1 MRQAP
6 KPRSRRAA
14 ARAEDKDGAPLRQ
27 VGLTIRVDFGAFG
40 YLGPGK
46 IALME
51 LIAEH
56 GSISAAGKEMDM
68 SYRRAWLLV
77 DEINRIFREPLVEK
91 QMGGSGGGGAR
102 LSPLG
107 QDVVRRYRAIQRAA
121 AAATAADI
129 KALKCALADRPVPA
143 DHG

>member
-6 KPRSRRAA
+6 KPSSRRAA
-14 ARAEDKDGAPLRQ
+14 AQTEGKDGEPLRQ
-27 VGLTIRVDFGAFG
+27 AVLTIRVDFGAFG

-46 IALME
+46 VMLME
-51 LIAEH
+51 LIAKH

-77 DEINRIFREPLVEK
+77 DEINRIFRAPLVEK

-102 LSPLG
+102 LSTLG
-107 QDVVRRYRAIQRAA
+107 REVVRHYRAIEKTAA
-121 AAATAADI
+121 SATAADL
-129 KALKCALADRPVPA
+129 KALKGILAKQPRPA
-143 DHG
+143 DTD